1 MNNEFIYPNHHI
13 NKKIQHNY
21 ISYDREFKLD
31 VYTGICFQYW
41 GVWDWEWVHGITFIN
56 LCKNV
61 SLYFFI

>member
-31 VYTGICFQYW
+31 YVFNIGGFGI
-41 GVWDWEWVHGITFIN
+41 GSGSIVLH
-56 LCKNV
+56 L
-61 SLYFFI
+61 

>member
-31 VYTGICFQYW
+31 VYICFQYW
-41 GVWDWEWVHGITFIN
+41 GVWDCMGVGA
-56 LCKNV
+56 
-61 SLYFFI
+61 